1 MKWLFSHEKPHPPIP
16 SPLNPPKGEIHERG
30 AMSSAGEKIREFV
43 ANLSLLVIRPTMAK
57 HNQSPPWGI

>member
-1 MKWLFSHEKPHPPIP
+1 MKSLTPLHQAPLIPRRGKSTREK
-16 SPLNPPKGEIHERG
+16 G
-30 AMSSAGEKIREFV
+30 AMSSVDEKIREFV